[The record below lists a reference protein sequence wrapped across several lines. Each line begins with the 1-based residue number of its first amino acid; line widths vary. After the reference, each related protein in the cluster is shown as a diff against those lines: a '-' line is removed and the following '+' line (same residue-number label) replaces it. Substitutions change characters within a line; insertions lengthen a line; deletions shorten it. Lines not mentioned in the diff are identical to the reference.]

1 MSVIAG
7 LVVLIG
13 AASAE
18 ASTQAAPVDKM
29 VCKRIDQHET
39 GSHMSGPRKV
49 CKKASE
55 WRALDAETQR
65 AMRDVR
71 SRSEMD
77 PDAIPRGR

>member
-7 LVVLIG
+7 LVIFLG
-13 AASAE
+13 AAGAE
-18 ASTQAAPVDKM
+18 AAAQAPAEDKM

-55 WRALDAETQR
+55 WRALDAETRR

-71 SRSEMD
+71 GINEMD
-77 PDAIPRGR
+77 PDAIPKGR